1 VPQVGGYRSRAV
13 RAIGQFTR
21 EWAGAL
27 GEACYLAW
35 GPSDAISS
43 LTPLTT
49 ELVKLLR
56 APRLDPDAARRLG
69 SRLADARFRGPNA
82 LQTSLR
88 LIRTRGPQLFDVA
101 DPADRI
107 GELVGELAAG
117 YADGLRER
125 TQIEQEQLLGA
136 VLQTR
141 REAEVALRDSE
152 KRFRAIF
159 TEAGVGIALIALD
172 GHVLD
177 VNPALYRLFNVTEP
191 VPTPRPI
198 TDHVHP
204 EDAPAMI
211 NGFRELVTGGRDSV
225 HGETRF
231 VRLDGTVI
239 WAFVTAS
246 LVRKE
251 SGEPDYVI
259 GVVED
264 VTERHQLR
272 SRLRHQTYHD
282 QLTRLPNRALMNEQL
297 RWAFS
302 EDSTANRVG
311 LCHLD
316 LDGFR
321 AINDSLGHQVGDQLL
336 LAVAGRLQL
345 LAGGHLVTRTG
356 GDEFAVLVTDPPSVG
371 YLSEL
376 AERVLSG
383 LLPPFVIG
391 SQRLSITASLGIAE
405 SAVTNTWPGELQRAA
420 DAARSWAKGAG
431 GGRWAVFD
439 AERDAGETTRFAL
452 AASVPGAVDRD
463 EFHLYYQ
470 PLVEL
475 ATGTM
480 TGVEALVRWR
490 HPEHGLLGPARF
502 IELAERNG
510 SIVPLGRWVL
520 TEACRQARRWAD
532 ELGRGAPYVSVNV
545 APRQLAEPG
554 WLTEVSTVLADTG
567 LHPGQLQLE
576 ITERAVLVDESAASD
591 TLRTL
596 REMGVRLAI
605 DDFGTGYSSLSYLR
619 RLPVHGLKIDG
630 SFIRG
635 LRETAGE
642 LPSERPS
649 GLSAGFGAELSTG
662 LPPELAPTL
671 APGLPHGLSAG
682 LTSGL
687 TPALAADLGWDAA
700 ADLAP
705 GSDGPTELLDTPDSK
720 IVAALISMAHALDLV
735 VTAEWVETA
744 AQARRLRALGCD
756 VGQGHWYGDPVPASQ
771 LAPLLRRPLAG

>member
-1 VPQVGGYRSRAV
+1 MPQVGGHRSRAV
-13 RAIGQFTR
+13 LAVGQFTR
-21 EWAGAL
+21 EWANAL

-35 GPSDAISS
+35 GTPEAIAS
-43 LTPLTT
+43 LSPLSAQLA
-49 ELVKLLR
+49 ELLK
-56 APRLDPDAARRLG
+56 ADQLDPTAARRLG
-69 SRLADARFRGPNA
+69 AQLAEARFRGPDA
-82 LQTSLR
+82 LQVSLR
-88 LIRTRGPQLFDVA
+88 LIRTRAPELFEVRDA
-101 DPADRI
+101 AERI
-107 GELVGELAAG
+107 GELIGELAAG
-117 YADGLRER
+117 YADALRER
-125 TQIEQEQLLGA
+125 TQVEQELLLSA

-141 REAEVALRDSE
+141 REAEAALRDSE
-152 KRFRAIF
+152 QRFRAIF
-159 TEAGVGIALIALD
+159 TEAGVGIALVGLD

-177 VNPALYRLFNVTEP
+177 VNPALYRLFNVSESMAG
-191 VPTPRPI
+191 PRPL

-211 NGFRELVTGGRDSV
+211 ADFRELTTGRRDNM
-225 HGETRF
+225 HGEVRF

-239 WAFVTAS
+239 WTYVTAS
-246 LVRKE
+246 LVRDAA
-251 SGEPDYVI
+251 GAPDYVI

-302 EDSTANRVG
+302 DDSTVTRVG

-345 LAGGHLVTRTG
+345 LGGGHLVTRTG
-356 GDEFAVLVTDPPSVG
+356 GDEFAILVTDPPSVN

-376 AERVLSG
+376 AGHLLAG
-383 LLPPFVIG
+383 LIPPFVIG
-391 SQRLSITASLGIAE
+391 SQLLSITASLGIAE

-463 EFHLYYQ
+463 EFHLFYQ

-475 ATGTM
+475 ATGHL

-510 SIVPLGRWVL
+510 AIVPLGRWVL

-567 LHPGQLQLE
+567 LDPGQLQLE
-576 ITERAVLVDESAASD
+576 ITERAVLVDETAASD

-635 LRETAGE
+635 LRETG
-642 LPSERPS
+642 
-649 GLSAGFGAELSTG
+649 
-662 LPPELAPTL
+662 PELDRGP
-671 APGLPHGLSAG
+671 
-682 LTSGL
+682 
-687 TPALAADLGWDAA
+687 A

-705 GSDGPTELLDTPDSK
+705 DLTGALPPGLELGADPEDTPDSK

-744 AQARRLRALGCD
+744 AQARKLRALGCD

>member
-1 VPQVGGYRSRAV
+1 
-13 RAIGQFTR
+13 
-21 EWAGAL
+21 L

-35 GPSDAISS
+35 GTPEAIAS
-43 LTPLTT
+43 LSPLSAQLA
-49 ELVKLLR
+49 ELLK
-56 APRLDPDAARRLG
+56 ADQPDPTSARRLG
-69 SRLADARFRGPNA
+69 AQLAEARFRGPDA
-82 LQTSLR
+82 LQVSLR
-88 LIRTRGPQLFDVA
+88 LIRTRAPELFEVHDA
-101 DPADRI
+101 AERI
-107 GELVGELAAG
+107 GELIGELAAG
-117 YADGLRER
+117 YADALRER
-125 TQIEQEQLLGA
+125 TQVEQELLLSA

-141 REAEVALRDSE
+141 REAEAALRDSE
-152 KRFRAIF
+152 QRFRAIF
-159 TEAGVGIALIALD
+159 TEAGVGIALVGLD

-177 VNPALYRLFNVTEP
+177 VNPALYRLFNVSESMAG
-191 VPTPRPI
+191 PRPL

-211 NGFRELVTGGRDSV
+211 ADFRELTTGRRDNM
-225 HGETRF
+225 HGEVRF

-239 WAFVTAS
+239 WTYVTAS
-246 LVRKE
+246 LVRDAA
-251 SGEPDYVI
+251 GAPDYVI

-302 EDSTANRVG
+302 DDSTVTRVG

-345 LAGGHLVTRTG
+345 LGGGHLVTRTG
-356 GDEFAVLVTDPPSVG
+356 GDEFAILVTDPPSVN

-376 AERVLSG
+376 AGHLLAG
-383 LLPPFVIG
+383 LIPPFVIG
-391 SQRLSITASLGIAE
+391 SQLLSITASLGIAE

-463 EFHLYYQ
+463 EFHLFYQ

-475 ATGTM
+475 ATGDL

-510 SIVPLGRWVL
+510 AIVPLGRWVL

-567 LHPGQLQLE
+567 LDPGQLQLE
-576 ITERAVLVDESAASD
+576 ITERAVLVDETAASD

-635 LRETAGE
+635 LRETG
-642 LPSERPS
+642 
-649 GLSAGFGAELSTG
+649 
-662 LPPELAPTL
+662 PELDRGP
-671 APGLPHGLSAG
+671 
-682 LTSGL
+682 
-687 TPALAADLGWDAA
+687 A

-705 GSDGPTELLDTPDSK
+705 DLTGGLPPGLELGADPEDTPDSK

-744 AQARRLRALGCD
+744 AQARKLRALGCD

>member
-1 VPQVGGYRSRAV
+1 MPQVGGYRSRAV
-13 RAIGQFTR
+13 LAIGQFTR
-21 EWAGAL
+21 EWANVL

-35 GPSDAISS
+35 GTHEAVAA

-49 ELVKLLR
+49 ELVELLG
-56 APRLDPDAARRLG
+56 ADQLDPVPARRLG
-69 SRLADARFRGPNA
+69 AQLAEAFFRGPNA
-82 LQTSLR
+82 LQVSLR
-88 LIRTRGPQLFDVA
+88 LIRTRAPELFEVRDA
-101 DPADRI
+101 GEQPGERI
-107 GELVGELAAG
+107 GELIGELAAG
-117 YADGLRER
+117 YADALRER
-125 TQIEQEQLLGA
+125 TQLEQESLLGA

-141 REAEVALRDSE
+141 REAEAALRDSE
-152 KRFRAIF
+152 QRFRAIF
-159 TEAGVGIALIALD
+159 TEAGVGIALIGLD
-172 GHVLD
+172 GHVVD
-177 VNPALYRLFNVTEP
+177 VNPAMYRLFNVTESMAG
-191 VPTPRPI
+191 PRPL

-204 EDAPAMI
+204 EDATAMI
-211 NGFRELVTGGRDSV
+211 GDFRELTTGRRDNM
-225 HGETRF
+225 HGEVRF

-239 WAFVTAS
+239 WTYVTAS
-246 LVRKE
+246 LVRDQA
-251 SGEPDYVI
+251 GLPDYVI

-302 EDSTANRVG
+302 PDSTVARVG
-311 LCHLD
+311 LLHLD

-321 AINDSLGHQVGDQLL
+321 SINDSLGHQVGDQLL

-356 GDEFAVLVTDPPSVG
+356 GDEFAILVTDPSSVA
-371 YLSEL
+371 YLSDL
-376 AERVLSG
+376 AGHLLAG
-383 LLPPFVIG
+383 LVPPFVIG
-391 SQRLSITASLGIAE
+391 SQRLSLTASLGIAE
-405 SAVTNTWPGELQRAA
+405 NTVTSTWPGELQRAA

-463 EFHLYYQ
+463 EFHLFYQ
-470 PLVEL
+470 PLVDMSSGNL
-475 ATGTM
+475 

-510 SIVPLGRWVL
+510 AIVPLGRWVL

-532 ELGRGAPYVSVNV
+532 ELGRCAPYVSVNV

-554 WLTEVSTVLADTG
+554 WLTEVSTVLSDTG
-567 LHPGQLQLE
+567 LDPGQLQLE
-576 ITERAVLVDESAASD
+576 ITERAVLVDETAASD

-619 RLPVHGLKIDG
+619 RLPVHALKIDG

-635 LRETAGE
+635 LRESGSE
-642 LPSERPS
+642 LDWDP
-649 GLSAGFGAELSTG
+649 AELG
-662 LPPELAPTL
+662 AGPERVVDPV
-671 APGLPHGLSAG
+671 
-682 LTSGL
+682 
-687 TPALAADLGWDAA
+687 
-700 ADLAP
+700 
-705 GSDGPTELLDTPDSK
+705 DTPDSK

-756 VGQGHWYGDPVPASQ
+756 IGQGHWYGDPVPASQ

>member
-1 VPQVGGYRSRAV
+1 MPQVGGHRSRAV
-13 RAIGQFTR
+13 LAVAQFTR
-21 EWAGAL
+21 EWASAL

-35 GPSDAISS
+35 GTPEAIAS
-43 LTPLTT
+43 LSPLTAQLA
-49 ELVKLLR
+49 EILR
-56 APRLDPDAARRLG
+56 ADQLDPASARRLG
-69 SRLADARFRGPNA
+69 AQLAEARFRGPNA
-82 LQTSLR
+82 LQVSLR
-88 LIRTRGPQLFDVA
+88 LVRTRAPQLFEVRDA
-101 DPADRI
+101 AERI
-107 GELVGELAAG
+107 GELIGELAAG
-117 YADGLRER
+117 YADALRER
-125 TQIEQEQLLGA
+125 TQVEQELLLSA

-141 REAEVALRDSE
+141 REAEAALRDSE
-152 KRFRAIF
+152 QRFRAIF
-159 TEAGVGIALIALD
+159 TEAGVGIALVGLD
-172 GHVLD
+172 GNVLD
-177 VNPALYRLFNVTEP
+177 VNPALYRLFNVSESMAG
-191 VPTPRPI
+191 PRPL

-204 EDAPAMI
+204 EDSPAMI
-211 NGFRELVTGGRDSV
+211 ADFRELTTGRRDNM
-225 HGETRF
+225 HGEVRF

-239 WAFVTAS
+239 WTYVTAS
-246 LVRKE
+246 LVRDAA
-251 SGEPDYVI
+251 GAPDYVI

-302 EDSTANRVG
+302 DDSTVARVG

-356 GDEFAVLVTDPPSVG
+356 GDEFAILVTDPPSVG

-376 AERVLSG
+376 AGHLLAG
-383 LLPPFVIG
+383 LIPPFVIG
-391 SQRLSITASLGIAE
+391 SQLLSITASLGIAE

-463 EFHLYYQ
+463 EFHLFYQ

-475 ATGTM
+475 ATGHL

-510 SIVPLGRWVL
+510 AIVPLGRWVL

-567 LHPGQLQLE
+567 LDPGQLQLE
-576 ITERAVLVDESAASD
+576 ITERAVLVDETAASD

-635 LRETAGE
+635 LRETG
-642 LPSERPS
+642 
-649 GLSAGFGAELSTG
+649 
-662 LPPELAPTL
+662 PELDRGP
-671 APGLPHGLSAG
+671 
-682 LTSGL
+682 
-687 TPALAADLGWDAA
+687 AADLTGG
-700 ADLAP
+700 L
-705 GSDGPTELLDTPDSK
+705 ELGLELGTDPEDTPDSK

-744 AQARRLRALGCD
+744 AQARKLRALGCD

>member
-1 VPQVGGYRSRAV
+1 VPQVGGHRSRAV
-13 RAIGQFTR
+13 LAVGQFTR
-21 EWAGAL
+21 EWANAL

-35 GPSDAISS
+35 GTPEAIAS
-43 LTPLTT
+43 LSPLSAQLA
-49 ELVKLLR
+49 ELLK
-56 APRLDPDAARRLG
+56 ADQLDPTSARRLG
-69 SRLADARFRGPNA
+69 AQLAEARFRGPDA
-82 LQTSLR
+82 LQVSLR
-88 LIRTRGPQLFDVA
+88 LIRTRAPGLFEVHDA
-101 DPADRI
+101 AERI
-107 GELVGELAAG
+107 GELIGELAAG
-117 YADGLRER
+117 YADALRER
-125 TQIEQEQLLGA
+125 TQVEQELLLSA

-141 REAEVALRDSE
+141 REAEAALRDSE
-152 KRFRAIF
+152 QRFRAIF
-159 TEAGVGIALIALD
+159 TEAGVGIALVGLD

-177 VNPALYRLFNVTEP
+177 VNPALYRLFNVSESMAG
-191 VPTPRPI
+191 PRPL

-211 NGFRELVTGGRDSV
+211 ADFRELTTGRRDNM
-225 HGETRF
+225 HGEVRF

-239 WAFVTAS
+239 WTYVTAS
-246 LVRKE
+246 LVRDAA
-251 SGEPDYVI
+251 GAPDYVI

-302 EDSTANRVG
+302 DDSTVTRVG

-345 LAGGHLVTRTG
+345 LGGGHLVTRTG
-356 GDEFAVLVTDPPSVG
+356 GDEFAILVTDPPSVN

-376 AERVLSG
+376 AGHLLAG
-383 LLPPFVIG
+383 LIPPFVIG
-391 SQRLSITASLGIAE
+391 SQLLSITASLGIAE

-463 EFHLYYQ
+463 EFHLFYQ

-475 ATGTM
+475 ATGHL

-510 SIVPLGRWVL
+510 AIVPLGRWVL

-567 LHPGQLQLE
+567 LDPGQLQLE
-576 ITERAVLVDESAASD
+576 ITERAVLVDETAASD

-635 LRETAGE
+635 LRETG
-642 LPSERPS
+642 
-649 GLSAGFGAELSTG
+649 
-662 LPPELAPTL
+662 PELDRGP
-671 APGLPHGLSAG
+671 
-682 LTSGL
+682 
-687 TPALAADLGWDAA
+687 A

-705 GSDGPTELLDTPDSK
+705 DLTGGLAPGLERGADPEDTPDSK

-744 AQARRLRALGCD
+744 AQARKLRALGCD

>member
-1 VPQVGGYRSRAV
+1 M
-13 RAIGQFTR
+13 
-21 EWAGAL
+21 

-35 GPSDAISS
+35 GTPEAIAS
-43 LTPLTT
+43 LSPLSAQLA
-49 ELVKLLR
+49 ELLK
-56 APRLDPDAARRLG
+56 ADQPDPTSARRLG
-69 SRLADARFRGPNA
+69 AQLAEARFRGPDA
-82 LQTSLR
+82 LQVSLR
-88 LIRTRGPQLFDVA
+88 LIRTRAPELFEVHDA
-101 DPADRI
+101 AERI
-107 GELVGELAAG
+107 GELIGELAAG
-117 YADGLRER
+117 YADALRER
-125 TQIEQEQLLGA
+125 TQVEQELLLSA

-141 REAEVALRDSE
+141 REAEAALRDSE
-152 KRFRAIF
+152 QRFRAIF
-159 TEAGVGIALIALD
+159 TEAGVGIALVGLD

-177 VNPALYRLFNVTEP
+177 VNPALYRLFNVSESMAG
-191 VPTPRPI
+191 PRPL

-211 NGFRELVTGGRDSV
+211 ADFRELTTGRRDNM
-225 HGETRF
+225 HGEVRF

-239 WAFVTAS
+239 WTYVTAS
-246 LVRKE
+246 LVRDAA
-251 SGEPDYVI
+251 GAPDYVI

-302 EDSTANRVG
+302 DDSTVTRVG

-345 LAGGHLVTRTG
+345 LGGGHLVTRTG
-356 GDEFAVLVTDPPSVG
+356 GDEFAILVTDPPSVN

-376 AERVLSG
+376 AGHLLAG
-383 LLPPFVIG
+383 LIPPFVIG
-391 SQRLSITASLGIAE
+391 SQLLSITASLGIAE

-463 EFHLYYQ
+463 EFHLFYQ

-475 ATGTM
+475 ATGDL

-510 SIVPLGRWVL
+510 AIVPLGRWVL

-567 LHPGQLQLE
+567 LDPGQLQLE
-576 ITERAVLVDESAASD
+576 ITERAVLVDETAASD

-635 LRETAGE
+635 LRETG
-642 LPSERPS
+642 
-649 GLSAGFGAELSTG
+649 
-662 LPPELAPTL
+662 PELDRGP
-671 APGLPHGLSAG
+671 
-682 LTSGL
+682 
-687 TPALAADLGWDAA
+687 A

-705 GSDGPTELLDTPDSK
+705 DLTGGLPPGLELGADPEDTPDSK

-744 AQARRLRALGCD
+744 AQARKLRALGCD

>member
-1 VPQVGGYRSRAV
+1 VPQVGGHRSRAV
-13 RAIGQFTR
+13 LAVGQFTR
-21 EWAGAL
+21 EWANAL

-35 GPSDAISS
+35 GTPEAIAS
-43 LTPLTT
+43 LSPLTAQLA
-49 ELVKLLR
+49 ELLK
-56 APRLDPDAARRLG
+56 ADQLDPAPARRLG
-69 SRLADARFRGPNA
+69 AQLAEARFRGPNA
-82 LQTSLR
+82 LQVSLR
-88 LIRTRGPQLFDVA
+88 LIRTRAVQLFEVHDA
-101 DPADRI
+101 AERI
-107 GELVGELAAG
+107 GELIGELAAG
-117 YADGLRER
+117 YADALRER
-125 TQIEQEQLLGA
+125 TQVEQELLLSA

-141 REAEVALRDSE
+141 REAEAALRDSE
-152 KRFRAIF
+152 QRFRAIF
-159 TEAGVGIALIALD
+159 TEAGVGIALVGLD
-172 GHVLD
+172 GHLLD
-177 VNPALYRLFNVTEP
+177 VNPALYRLFNVSESMSG
-191 VPTPRPI
+191 PRPL

-211 NGFRELVTGGRDSV
+211 ADFRELTTGRRDNM
-225 HGETRF
+225 HGEVRF

-239 WAFVTAS
+239 WTYVTAS
-246 LVRKE
+246 LVRDAA
-251 SGEPDYVI
+251 GAPDYVI

-302 EDSTANRVG
+302 DDSTVTRVG

-356 GDEFAVLVTDPPSVG
+356 GDEFAILVTDPASVG

-376 AERVLSG
+376 AGHLLAG
-383 LLPPFVIG
+383 LIPPFVIG
-391 SQRLSITASLGIAE
+391 SQLLSITASLGIAE

-463 EFHLYYQ
+463 EFHLFYQ

-475 ATGTM
+475 ATGHL

-510 SIVPLGRWVL
+510 AIVPLGRWVL

-567 LHPGQLQLE
+567 LDPGQLQLE
-576 ITERAVLVDESAASD
+576 ITERAVLVDETAASD

-635 LRETAGE
+635 LRETG
-642 LPSERPS
+642 
-649 GLSAGFGAELSTG
+649 
-662 LPPELAPTL
+662 PELDRGP
-671 APGLPHGLSAG
+671 
-682 LTSGL
+682 
-687 TPALAADLGWDAA
+687 A

-705 GSDGPTELLDTPDSK
+705 DLTGGLPPGLDLGADPEDTPDSK

-744 AQARRLRALGCD
+744 AQARKLRALGCD

>member
-1 VPQVGGYRSRAV
+1 VPQVGGHRSRAV
-13 RAIGQFTR
+13 LAVGQFTR
-21 EWAGAL
+21 EWANAL

-35 GPSDAISS
+35 GTPEAIAS
-43 LTPLTT
+43 LSPLSAQLA
-49 ELVKLLR
+49 ELLK
-56 APRLDPDAARRLG
+56 ADQPDPTSARRLG
-69 SRLADARFRGPNA
+69 AQLAEARFRGPDA
-82 LQTSLR
+82 LQVSLR
-88 LIRTRGPQLFDVA
+88 LIRTRAPELFEVHDA
-101 DPADRI
+101 AERI
-107 GELVGELAAG
+107 GELIGELAAG
-117 YADGLRER
+117 YADALRER
-125 TQIEQEQLLGA
+125 TQVEQELLLSA

-141 REAEVALRDSE
+141 REAEAALRDSE
-152 KRFRAIF
+152 QRFRAIF
-159 TEAGVGIALIALD
+159 TEAGVGIALVGLD

-177 VNPALYRLFNVTEP
+177 VNPALYRLFNVSESMAG
-191 VPTPRPI
+191 PRPL

-211 NGFRELVTGGRDSV
+211 ADFRELTTGRRDNM
-225 HGETRF
+225 HGEVRF

-239 WAFVTAS
+239 WTYVTAS
-246 LVRKE
+246 LVRDAA
-251 SGEPDYVI
+251 GAPDYVI

-302 EDSTANRVG
+302 DDSTVTRVG

-345 LAGGHLVTRTG
+345 LGGGHLVTRTG
-356 GDEFAVLVTDPPSVG
+356 GDEFAILVTDPPSVN

-376 AERVLSG
+376 AGHLLAG
-383 LLPPFVIG
+383 LIPPFVIG
-391 SQRLSITASLGIAE
+391 SQLLSITASLGIAE

-463 EFHLYYQ
+463 EFHLFYQ

-475 ATGTM
+475 ATGHL

-510 SIVPLGRWVL
+510 AIVPLGRWVL

-567 LHPGQLQLE
+567 LDPGQLQLE
-576 ITERAVLVDESAASD
+576 ITERAVLVDETAASD

-635 LRETAGE
+635 LRETG
-642 LPSERPS
+642 
-649 GLSAGFGAELSTG
+649 
-662 LPPELAPTL
+662 PELDRGP
-671 APGLPHGLSAG
+671 
-682 LTSGL
+682 
-687 TPALAADLGWDAA
+687 A

-705 GSDGPTELLDTPDSK
+705 DLTGGLPPGLELGADPEDTPDSK

-744 AQARRLRALGCD
+744 AQARKLRALGCD

>member
-1 VPQVGGYRSRAV
+1 M
-13 RAIGQFTR
+13 
-21 EWAGAL
+21 

-35 GPSDAISS
+35 GTPEAIAS
-43 LTPLTT
+43 LSPLTAQLA
-49 ELVKLLR
+49 ELLR
-56 APRLDPDAARRLG
+56 AEQLEPSSARRLG
-69 SRLADARFRGPNA
+69 AQLAEARFRGPNA
-82 LQTSLR
+82 LQVSLR
-88 LIRTRGPQLFDVA
+88 LIRTRAPQLFEVYDA
-101 DPADRI
+101 AERI
-107 GELVGELAAG
+107 GELIGELAAG
-117 YADGLRER
+117 YADALRER
-125 TQIEQEQLLGA
+125 TQVEQELLLSA

-141 REAEVALRDSE
+141 REAEAALRDSE
-152 KRFRAIF
+152 QRFRAIF
-159 TEAGVGIALIALD
+159 TEAGVGIALVDLD

-177 VNPALYRLFNVTEP
+177 VNPALYRLFNVTESMAG
-191 VPTPRPI
+191 PRPL

-211 NGFRELVTGGRDSV
+211 ADFRELTTGRRDNM
-225 HGETRF
+225 HGEVRF

-239 WAFVTAS
+239 WTYVTAS
-246 LVRKE
+246 LVRD
-251 SGEPDYVI
+251 SAGAPDYVI

-302 EDSTANRVG
+302 DDSTVARVG

-356 GDEFAVLVTDPPSVG
+356 GDEFAILVTDPPSVG

-376 AERVLSG
+376 AGHLLAG
-383 LLPPFVIG
+383 LIPPFVIG
-391 SQRLSITASLGIAE
+391 SQLLSITASLGIAE

-463 EFHLYYQ
+463 EFHLFYQ

-475 ATGTM
+475 ATGHL

-510 SIVPLGRWVL
+510 AIVPLGRWVL

-567 LHPGQLQLE
+567 LDPGQLQLE
-576 ITERAVLVDESAASD
+576 ITERAVLVDETAASD

-635 LRETAGE
+635 LRETG
-642 LPSERPS
+642 
-649 GLSAGFGAELSTG
+649 
-662 LPPELAPTL
+662 PELDRGP
-671 APGLPHGLSAG
+671 
-682 LTSGL
+682 
-687 TPALAADLGWDAA
+687 A

-705 GSDGPTELLDTPDSK
+705 DLTGGIELGADPEDTPDSK

-744 AQARRLRALGCD
+744 AQARKLRALGCD